1 MNAICKC
8 DKKKLTYCGLFFVK
22 NLVVLRHGNTEDY
35 RSYVFKTVNPFFPFG
50 SLASNI
56 KQPVM
61 IYYVMQDS
69 KANIDLLKIEVFEW
83 EVDLYDPCGFHSR
96 PEDILFCRLVVLGS
110 QPVQVVKETEII
122 SLNQVC

>member
-8 DKKKLTYCGLFFVK
+8 DKKYKKTYCCLVFVK

-61 IYYVMQDS
+61 INYVMQDF
-69 KANIDLLKIEVFEW
+69 KANI
-83 EVDLYDPCGFHSR
+83 
-96 PEDILFCRLVVLGS
+96 RL
-110 QPVQVVKETEII
+110 T
-122 SLNQVC
+122 